1 MRILSLALRFLLELA
16 LPVALGVWGF
26 TVGGG
31 TITKVVLGIGA
42 PLASAIA
49 WGLFV
54 APKAPRRLDDPARF
68 SLELL
73 LWMAGGLALLAAG
86 HPGWALLFGVL
97 VAGSLGLMV
106 ALRQRRAA

>member
-16 LPVALGVWGF
+16 LLVALGVWGF

-54 APKAPRRLDDPARF
+54 APKAPRRLDDPARP
-68 SLELL
+68 
-73 LWMAGGLALLAAG
+73 GVALL
-86 HPGWALLFGVL
+86 GWPHGTTLR
-97 VAGSLGLMV
+97 GSRWSCSCGWREGWRCSRP
-106 ALRQRRAA
+106 ATRGGR